1 MASLEALGLQ
11 NGGKLEVEVYFNLD
25 VSVHGKGKG
34 YQRNVEVGP
43 EELMDIIETR
53 VSFVRMFT
61 QRGF

>member
-1 MASLEALGLQ
+1 M
-11 NGGKLEVEVYFNLD
+11 EVEVYFNLD

-43 EELMDIIETR
+43 EEFMDIIETR

-61 QRGF
+61 

>member
-43 EELMDIIETR
+43 EEFKDIIETR

-61 QRGF
+61 